1 VTCLARS
8 LAASLLAATLV
19 PAASAEIGSVTDLLP
34 ANSIFIMSAGSMK
47 ASADRIMEMPFMGFM
62 KDEAIQQTIEEMM
75 SDISGGLSEALGED
89 DVDPMTLLPSGAMGV
104 SVFPSIVGAARTALP
119 GLVIAGDYGDEA
131 DRMWQRLGTMMESDA
146 MDDGPE
152 ISQEQVGGRTVW
164 RMEMPEFVDEM
175 NGGMDDM
182 GGMGGMGGMLPDPA
196 EVMGDAFRTMWVARE
211 GRYIVLSS
219 SAEAVRRMYDLAD
232 GVDVALLSERDDA
245 RMLMDRAGGRDMMAA
260 VLMRDLPVML
270 SGVDQM
276 GMLAVATPILQQYF
290 GRITGMSA
298 GITLDGENA
307 MLEQRMFIAMPDGKA
322 GFTALMDSAE
332 ATMDIPSFVPADALS
347 YGQFTFEFDG
357 VAPLIGRMARTAA
370 MMGAPMGDPNAVQQ
384 MEQIV
389 TQFTDTLGR
398 RVHML
403 QTRGTT
409 GEPGTGATL
418 VAIQCPDIPGM
429 DQFVSMFGPGMGFE
443 GRDFAGQRIHTM
455 DPGGMMM
462 MAGMG
467 GMAGE
472 SQPFAIGLGGAHAFM
487 GMQPSV
493 EAMLRSIGDTGGRSL
508 GQSPRVLAAMKALG
522 GGDLVGWGWSDTAA
536 TMIESF
542 AAQKRQMDEM
552 MEMMGGMDPAMQ
564 AEMMDQMGPL
574 GSMMDMDPEKLAG
587 MVGDSVWAMRST
599 ADGFVIDSWIF
610 APAGE

>member
-1 VTCLARS
+1 MTSLARS
-8 LAASLLAATLV
+8 VAASLLAATLV
-19 PAASAEIGSVTDLLP
+19 PAAAAEIGSVTDLLP
-34 ANSIFIMSAGSMK
+34 ANSVFVMSAGNMK

-62 KDEAIQQTIEEMM
+62 KDAAMQETIDRMM
-75 SDISGGLSEALGED
+75 SDLSGGLSEALGED
-89 DVDPMTLLPSGAMGV
+89 EVDPMTLLPSGAMGV

-131 DRMWQRLGTMMESDA
+131 DRMWERLGTMMDSDA

-152 ISQEQVGGRTVW
+152 ISQEQVSGRTVW

-182 GGMGGMGGMLPDPA
+182 GGMGGMMPDPA
-196 EVMGDAFRTMWVARE
+196 AVMGDAFRSMWVARE
-211 GRYIVLSS
+211 GRFIVLSS
-219 SAEAVRRMYDLAD
+219 SAEAVRRMYDIAD
-232 GVDVALLSERDDA
+232 GVDVDLVTERDDA

-260 VLMRDLPVML
+260 VLMRDVPVML
-270 SGVDQM
+270 SGMDQM

-298 GITLDGENA
+298 GITLDGTNA

-322 GFTALMDSAE
+322 GFTALMDSPE
-332 ATMDIPSFVPADALS
+332 AAMEIPSFVPADTLS
-347 YGQFTFEFDG
+347 YGQFTFEFEG
-357 VAPLIGRMARTAA
+357 VAPLVGRIARTAA
-370 MMGAPMGDPNAVQQ
+370 MMGMPMGDPNAVQQ

-398 RVHML
+398 RVHLL
-403 QTRGTT
+403 QTRGAT

-418 VAIQCPDIPGM
+418 VAIQCPDVPGM

-455 DPGGMMM
+455 DPRGMMM

-467 GMAGE
+467 GMPGE

-508 GQSPRVLAAMKALG
+508 GQTARVQAAMKALG
-522 GGDLVGWGWSDTAA
+522 GGDLVGWGWSDTAG
-536 TMIESF
+536 TMAESF
-542 AAQKRQMDEM
+542 AAQKRQMDQM

-564 AEMMDQMGPL
+564 AEMMGQMGPL
-574 GSMMDMDPEKLAG
+574 AGLMDMDPEKLAT
-587 MVGDSVWAMRST
+587 MFGDSVWAVRST
-599 ADGFVIDSWIF
+599 ADGFVIDSWTL